1 MRFILGRL
9 GCLILL
15 ILFLPLFAIFIG
27 PLLVLAAFRGYQ
39 PLGPIKLDTVRYG
52 PAGRIGAFLLG
63 LAVWILVWSSL
74 VWFAIASSVPLP
86 TVAQN
91 SITAPAPAGSSPAV
105 TLTSPL
111 DPNPTPTPTLVPST
125 ATPRFTATLTPLPP
139 PATPTEP
146 PVTPTATA
154 TAPPTPTP
162 TELFNE
168 PAATHTPT
176 TAPTPP
182 VESLETLTPTIA
194 SPTLTIVDRQQ
205 AIITV
210 EEGNVLLREAITL
223 ANDENLQRL
232 GIMWRGKALEVA
244 QDFATELYERYAQP
258 LNVQFE
264 YITRP
269 TLSEPD
275 AAGDI
280 EVISRER
287 WFYGGPTQTNQEAF
301 EFIYTLSR
309 QNDTWVITDYRFLN
323 LPLPTPTTIPIT
335 TATTQP

>member
-52 PAGRIGAFLLG
+52 PAGRVGAFLLG
-63 LAVWILVWSSL
+63 LAVWVLVWSSL
-74 VWFAIASSVPLP
+74 VWLAIASSVPLP
-86 TVAQN
+86 TVAQD
-91 SITAPAPAGSSPAV
+91 SPTVPASAGPSPTAIPGPISS
-105 TLTSPL
+105 
-111 DPNPTPTPTLVPST
+111 PTPTLT
-125 ATPRFTATLTPLPP
+125 LTPPTVRPRPTATLTPVPP
-139 PATPTEP
+139 TATPTEP
-146 PVTPTATA
+146 TITPSATA
-154 TAPPTPTP
+154 TAMPTATPIESFNEPTATHTSTTTPTP
-162 TELFNE
+162 PAE
-168 PAATHTPT
+168 PLETFTPT
-176 TAPTPP
+176 VVPA
-182 VESLETLTPTIA
+182 
-194 SPTLTIVDRQQ
+194 TLTIIDRQQ

-210 EEGNVLLREAITL
+210 EEGNVLLREAIAL
-223 ANDENLQRL
+223 ANEENLQRL
-232 GIMWRGKALEVA
+232 EIMWRGEALEVA
-244 QDFATELYERYAQP
+244 QNFATELYDRYAKP
-258 LNVQFE
+258 FNVQFE

-287 WFYGGPTQTNQEAF
+287 WFYGGPTQTDQEAF

-309 QNDTWVITDYRFLN
+309 ENDAWVITDYHFLN
-323 LPLPTPTTIPIT
+323 LPLPTPTTIPIS
-335 TATTQP
+335 TATAQP

>member
-63 LAVWILVWSSL
+63 LAVWILVWNSL
-74 VWFAIASSVPLP
+74 VWFAIASSAPLP
-86 TVAQN
+86 TVAQDAL
-91 SITAPAPAGSSPAV
+91 TAPAPASPSPAT
-105 TLTSPL
+105 TLTSTPA
-111 DPNPTPTPTLVPST
+111 PTPTPTPAPPT
-125 ATPRFTATLTPLPP
+125 APPRPTATLTPLPP
-139 PATPTEP
+139 TATPTEP
-146 PVTPTATA
+146 PFTPSATA
-154 TAPPTPTP
+154 TTRPTATP
-162 TELFNE
+162 TELFSE
-168 PAATHTPT
+168 PTTTNTPT
-176 TAPTPP
+176 AIPTPP
-182 VESLETLTPTIA
+182 AEPLETFTPTLTP
-194 SPTLTIVDRQQ
+194 PTLTIVDRQQ

-210 EEGNVLLREAITL
+210 EEGNVLLREAIAL
-223 ANDENLQRL
+223 ANEENLQRL
-232 GIMWRGKALEVA
+232 GIMWRGEALEIA
-244 QDFATELYERYAQP
+244 QDFATELYDRYAKP

-264 YITRP
+264 YIARP

-309 QNDTWVITDYRFLN
+309 QNETWIITDYHFLN

-335 TATTQP
+335 TATAQP